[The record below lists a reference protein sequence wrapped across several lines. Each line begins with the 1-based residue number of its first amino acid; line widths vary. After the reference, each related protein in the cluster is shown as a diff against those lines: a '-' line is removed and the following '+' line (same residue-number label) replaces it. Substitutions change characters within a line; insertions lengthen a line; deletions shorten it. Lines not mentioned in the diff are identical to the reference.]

1 MSGVKNPLVE
11 AICPVCSHGVAA
23 PLFDGGL
30 QPLATL
36 GWPGSAEEARAMPRH
51 PQHFVQCP
59 MCTHVW
65 NRSFNY
71 DVIPYQKNPMRMFNQ
86 GRSWKGHMALTRDL
100 MMSKLPPMPT
110 VIDVGCGDGDF
121 ICALAES
128 SERQGRFIG
137 FDVSTSEESG
147 QGVEFHGRY
156 FDPLADVAAF
166 QPDLVL
172 MRHVLE
178 HLTDPAHFL
187 DRLAWAAARQD
198 KPLWFFAELPC
209 IDRALEHRRLADFFY
224 EHYSH
229 FTSASFG
236 RLMSRAGVVDT
247 LEHGYDGEVL
257 YALVRLGVSDTA
269 PTRASAAS
277 EFSISSRQAV
287 IDISDQV
294 DQLAA
299 SGSRVAVWGGTGK
312 AAAFINRFGLDA
324 VRFPLVVESDPT
336 KVGSRVPGTGQTM
349 AFRDELKRMPVDV
362 VIIPTQW
369 RAKDIVSEMSREGIS
384 VATVLIEHAGRL
396 IDYREGAHP
405 YR

>member
-1 MSGVKNPLVE
+1 VSAVANQVVE
-11 AICPVCSHGVAA
+11 AVCPVCSHAVAA
-23 PLFDGGL
+23 PLFNGGL

-36 GWPGSAEEARAMPRH
+36 GWPGSEDEARAMPRH
-51 PQHFVQCP
+51 PQDFVQCP

-65 NRSFNY
+65 NRTFNY

-100 MMSKLPPMPT
+100 MMSKLPPSPT

-128 SERQGRFIG
+128 NERRGRFIG

-156 FDPLADVAAF
+156 FDPLKDVEAF
-166 QPDLVL
+166 QPDLIL

-187 DRLAWAAARQD
+187 DRLAWAAARQA
-198 KPLWFFAELPC
+198 KPIWFFAELPC

-224 EHYSH
+224 EHFSH
-229 FTSASFG
+229 FTTESFG
-236 RLMSRAGVVDT
+236 RLMSRAGSVDT
-247 LEHGYDGEVL
+247 LDHGYDGEVL
-257 YALVRLGVSDTA
+257 FALVQLGVSE
-269 PTRASAAS
+269 RATTLVVGANDFARAAQSAVTDIAA
-277 EFSISSRQAV
+277 Q
-287 IDISDQV
+287 IDR
-294 DQLAA
+294 LAA
-299 SGSRVAVWGGTGK
+299 AGSKVAIWGGTGK
-312 AAAFINRFGLDA
+312 AAAFINRFGVDA
-324 VRFPLVVESDPT
+324 KRFPLVVESDPT

-349 AFRDELKRMPVDV
+349 VFRDQLRQTPVDV

-369 RAKDIVSEMSREGIS
+369 RAKDIVSEMDREGIS
-384 VATVLIEHAGRL
+384 ATTVLIEHAGRL